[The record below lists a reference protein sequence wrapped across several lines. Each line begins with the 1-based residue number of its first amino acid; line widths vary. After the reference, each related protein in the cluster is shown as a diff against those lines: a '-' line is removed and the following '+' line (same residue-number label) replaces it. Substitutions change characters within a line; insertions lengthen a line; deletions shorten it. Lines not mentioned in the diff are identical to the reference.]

1 MPGEVVDTN
10 VLVLA
15 SALEEGWSRPR
26 VPTSDLL
33 VFKRVFDWLSAFRV
47 DGDRPLVMDLP
58 QRTIW
63 GEYARNVAPE
73 HYGMRVVQAKWDAG
87 CLHIVTLQFESNGA
101 ELVALLPDEVAA
113 GIHDLGDRKMV
124 AAAFEASA
132 PIVNAADSDWEHPH
146 VSAALA
152 LLGVEVVQLLTRE
165 QRAACKPRSNE
176 V

>member
-26 VPTSDLL
+26 VPTSDL
-33 VFKRVFDWLSAFRV
+33 RVFQRAFEWLSAFRA
-47 DGDRPLVMDLP
+47 DGERPLVMDLP

-87 CLHIVTLQFESNGA
+87 CLQIVQLQFEANGA
-101 ELVALLPDEVAA
+101 ELVAVLPPEVAE

-132 PIVNAADSDWEHPH
+132 PIVNAADSDWEHPT

-165 QRAACKPRSNE
+165 QREGCKPRSSAS
-176 V
+176 